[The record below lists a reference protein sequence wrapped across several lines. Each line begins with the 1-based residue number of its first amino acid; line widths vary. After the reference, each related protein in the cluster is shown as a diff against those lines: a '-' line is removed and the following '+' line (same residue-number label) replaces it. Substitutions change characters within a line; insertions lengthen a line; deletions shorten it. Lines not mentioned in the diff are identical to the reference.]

1 MNKKEV
7 LEIRKQYT
15 HERCSITRICGCYVD
30 GEKNIKTQIRE
41 AFLSLPEE
49 ETFKY
54 FNIFKQTLS
63 GTLGKNLLNLEF
75 PLDAENPG
83 GPQEFLLKLRDSRL
97 QDDVLLEEFY
107 QKIIENYYFPEN
119 YYIILIHV
127 AYDIPGKSTDGSEM
141 FDASDEVYEYLL
153 CSLCPVKLSKPGL
166 FYNTETNNIENRI
179 RDWIVDPPVKGFLF
193 PAFND
198 RSSDIHS
205 MLYFSKQA
213 EELQEEFIENMF
225 GCTIIP
231 LTAESQKETFNF
243 LIEDTLGED
252 CDYEVVK
259 NIHDHLTEMV
269 EETKDSP
276 DPLVLTKPDVKRL
289 FELSGVPEEKMETF
303 DQTFE
308 AAAGE
313 KASLLATNIASVRKF
328 NIETPDVVIKV
339 NPERTDLIE
348 TRFIDGK
355 ECLVIT
361 VNDHIEVNGVN
372 VRTIAPRKDEDYE
385 ANAPAAS
392 AFAAN
397 ASGRTDGDTAG
408 YTEDTTDAG
417 SDGEPAEAIPAGAPG
432 EAADAADVP
441 SDFGAVQA

>member
-15 HERCSITRICGCYVD
+15 HEKCSITRICGCYVD
-30 GEKNIKTQIRE
+30 GEKNIKTQLKE

-54 FNIFKQTLS
+54 FNLFKQTLS

-83 GPQEFLLKLRDSRL
+83 GPQEFLLKLRDSKL
-97 QDDVLLEEFY
+97 QDDALLEEFY

-127 AYDIPGKSTDGSEM
+127 AYDIPGKSLDGSEM
-141 FDASDEVYEYLL
+141 FDASEDVYEYLL

-166 FYNTETNNIENRI
+166 FYNAETNNIENRI
-179 RDWIVDPPVKGFLF
+179 RDWVVEPPVKGFLF

-198 RSSDIHS
+198 RNTDIHS
-205 MLYFSKQA
+205 MLYFSKMA
-213 EELQEEFIENMF
+213 EELQPEFIESMF
-225 GCTIIP
+225 GCFLP
-231 LTAESQKETFNF
+231 LTADSQKETFNY
-243 LIEDTLGED
+243 LISDTLGDD

-259 NIHDHLTEMV
+259 NIHEHLTELV

-289 FELSGVPEEKMETF
+289 FELSGVPEEKLETF

-313 KASLLATNIASVRKF
+313 KASLLATNIAGGKKF

-348 TRFIDGK
+348 TRIIDGK

-372 VRTIAPRKDEDYE
+372 VRTIAPSHEEEPDTDDGAGSTASYE
-385 ANAPAAS
+385 ETAADAAS
-392 AFAAN
+392 N
-397 ASGRTDGDTAG
+397 GPSS
-408 YTEDTTDAG
+408 YTE
-417 SDGEPAEAIPAGAPG
+417 EEAIPASAP
-432 EAADAADVP
+432 AAAPEDDGY
-441 SDFGAVQA
+441 SFS

>member
-1 MNKKEV
+1 MNKKEI

-15 HERCSITRICGCYVD
+15 HERCSISRICTCYVD
-30 GEKNIKTQIRE
+30 GEKNIKTTMKE

-97 QDDVLLEEFY
+97 QDDALLEEFY
-107 QKIIENYYFPEN
+107 NKIIETWYFPEN

-127 AYDIPGKSTDGSEM
+127 AYDIPGKSSDGSEM

-166 FYNTETNNIENRI
+166 FYNTEHNQIENRI
-179 RDWIVDPPVKGFLF
+179 RDWVVEPPVKGFLF

-198 RSSDIHS
+198 RSSDIHG

-213 EELQEEFIENMF
+213 EELQPDFMESMF
-225 GCTIIP
+225 GCQLP
-231 LTAESQKETFNF
+231 LTAKSQKESFNT
-243 LIEDTLGED
+243 LIADTLGED
-252 CDYEVVK
+252 ADYEMVK
-259 NIHDHLTEMV
+259 NIHEHLTEMV

-276 DPLVLTKPDVKRL
+276 DPLVLTRPDVKRL

-303 DQTFE
+303 DRAYD

-313 KASLLATNIASVRKF
+313 DTALLASNIASGRSF
-328 NIETPDVVIKV
+328 SIETPDVVIKV

-348 TRFIDGK
+348 TRIIDGK

-361 VNDHIEVNGVN
+361 VNDRIEVNGVN
-372 VRTIAPRKDEDYE
+372 VRTMALPRNGEKEDLME
-385 ANAPAAS
+385 
-392 AFAAN
+392 
-397 ASGRTDGDTAG
+397 
-408 YTEDTTDAG
+408 
-417 SDGEPAEAIPAGAPG
+417 
-432 EAADAADVP
+432 
-441 SDFGAVQA
+441 

>member
-1 MNKKEV
+1 MNKKEI

-15 HERCSITRICGCYVD
+15 HERCSISRICTCYVD
-30 GEKNIKTQIRE
+30 GEKNIKTTMKE

-97 QDDVLLEEFY
+97 QDDALLEEFY
-107 QKIIENYYFPEN
+107 TRIIENYYFPEN

-127 AYDIPGKSTDGSEM
+127 AYDIPGKSSDGSEM

-166 FYNTETNNIENRI
+166 FYNTEHNQIENRI
-179 RDWIVDPPVKGFLF
+179 RDWVVEPPVKGFLF
-193 PAFND
+193 PTFND
-198 RSSDIHS
+198 HSSDIHG
-205 MLYFSKQA
+205 MLYISKQA
-213 EELQEEFIENMF
+213 EELQPDFMESMF
-225 GCTIIP
+225 GCPLP
-231 LTAESQKETFNF
+231 LTAKSQKESFNT
-243 LIEDTLGED
+243 LISDTLGEEA
-252 CDYEVVK
+252 DYEMVK
-259 NIHDHLTEMV
+259 TIHEHLTEMV

-276 DPLVLTKPDVKRL
+276 DPLVLTRPDVKRL
-289 FELSGVPEEKMETF
+289 FELSGVPEEKMESF
-303 DQTFE
+303 DRAYE

-313 KASLLATNIASVRKF
+313 DTPLLASNIASGRSF
-328 NIETPDVVIKV
+328 SIETPDIVIKV

-348 TRFIDGK
+348 TRIIDGK

-372 VRTIAPRKDEDYE
+372 VRTMALPRNEE
-385 ANAPAAS
+385 
-392 AFAAN
+392 
-397 ASGRTDGDTAG
+397 
-408 YTEDTTDAG
+408 
-417 SDGEPAEAIPAGAPG
+417 
-432 EAADAADVP
+432 
-441 SDFGAVQA
+441 

>member
-1 MNKKEV
+1 MNKKEI

-15 HERCSITRICGCYVD
+15 HERCSISRICTCYVD
-30 GEKNIKTQIRE
+30 GEKNIKTTMKE

-97 QDDVLLEEFY
+97 QDDALLEEFY
-107 QKIIENYYFPEN
+107 NKIIETWYFPEN

-127 AYDIPGKSTDGSEM
+127 AYDIPGKSSDGSEM

-166 FYNTETNNIENRI
+166 FYNTEHNQIENRI
-179 RDWIVDPPVKGFLF
+179 RDWVVEPPVKGFLF

-198 RSSDIHS
+198 RSSDIHG

-213 EELQEEFIENMF
+213 EELQPDFMESMF
-225 GCTIIP
+225 GCPLP
-231 LTAESQKETFNF
+231 LTAKSQKESFNT
-243 LIEDTLGED
+243 LISDTLGEEA
-252 CDYEVVK
+252 DYEMVK
-259 NIHDHLTEMV
+259 TIHEHLTEMV

-276 DPLVLTKPDVKRL
+276 DPLVLTRPDVKRL
-289 FELSGVPEEKMETF
+289 FELSGVPEEKMESF
-303 DQTFE
+303 DRAYE

-313 KASLLATNIASVRKF
+313 DTPLLASNIASGRSF
-328 NIETPDVVIKV
+328 SIETPDIVIKV

-348 TRFIDGK
+348 TRIIDGK

-361 VNDHIEVNGVN
+361 VNDHIEVNGIN
-372 VRTIAPRKDEDYE
+372 VRTMKWDRAE
-385 ANAPAAS
+385 
-392 AFAAN
+392 
-397 ASGRTDGDTAG
+397 
-408 YTEDTTDAG
+408 TE
-417 SDGEPAEAIPAGAPG
+417 EE
-432 EAADAADVP
+432 
-441 SDFGAVQA
+441 

>member
-15 HERCSITRICGCYVD
+15 HEKCSITRICGCYVD
-30 GEKNIKTQIRE
+30 GEKNIKTQLKE

-54 FNIFKQTLS
+54 FNLFKQTLS

-83 GPQEFLLKLRDSRL
+83 GPQEFLLKLRDSKL
-97 QDDVLLEEFY
+97 QDDALLEEFY

-127 AYDIPGKSTDGSEM
+127 AYDIPGKSLDGSEM
-141 FDASDEVYEYLL
+141 FDASEDVYEYLL

-166 FYNTETNNIENRI
+166 FYNAETNHIENRI
-179 RDWIVDPPVKGFLF
+179 RDWVVDPPVKGFLF

-198 RSSDIHS
+198 RNTDIHS
-205 MLYFSKQA
+205 MLYFSKMA
-213 EELQEEFIENMF
+213 EELQPEFIESMF
-225 GCTIIP
+225 GCSLP
-231 LTAESQKETFNF
+231 LTADSQKETFNY
-243 LIEDTLGED
+243 LISDTLGDD

-259 NIHDHLTEMV
+259 NIHEHLTEMV

-289 FELSGVPEEKMETF
+289 FELSGVPEEKLETF
-303 DQTFE
+303 DRTFE

-313 KASLLATNIASVRKF
+313 KASLLATNIAGGKKF

-348 TRFIDGK
+348 TRIIDGK

-372 VRTIAPRKDEDYE
+372 VRTIAPSHEEEPDIL
-385 ANAPAAS
+385 N
-392 AFAAN
+392 
-397 ASGRTDGDTAG
+397 G
-408 YTEDTTDAG
+408 AG
-417 SDGEPAEAIPAGAPG
+417 STASYEEETMDAAVSDPSSYAAEEAIPASAP
-432 EAADAADVP
+432 AAAPEDD
-441 SDFGAVQA
+441 SYSFS

>member
-1 MNKKEV
+1 MNKKEI

-15 HERCSITRICGCYVD
+15 HEKCSISRICTCYVD
-30 GEKNIKTQIRE
+30 GEKNIRTTMKE

-63 GTLGKNLLNLEF
+63 GTLGKNLLNLDF

-97 QDDVLLEEFY
+97 QDDALLEEFY
-107 QKIIENYYFPEN
+107 NKIIETYYFPEN

-127 AYDIPGKSTDGSEM
+127 AYDIPGRATDGSEM

-166 FYNTETNNIENRI
+166 FYNTEHNQIENRI
-179 RDWIVDPPVKGFLF
+179 RDWVVEPPVKGFLF
-193 PAFND
+193 PAFHD

-213 EELQEEFIENMF
+213 EELQPDFMEVMF
-225 GCTIIP
+225 GCQLP
-231 LTAESQKETFNF
+231 LTAKSQKESFNT
-243 LIEDTLGED
+243 LIADTLGED
-252 CDYEVVK
+252 ADYEMVK
-259 NIHDHLTEMV
+259 NIHEQLTELV
-269 EETKDSP
+269 EESKDSP
-276 DPLVLTKPDVKRL
+276 DPLVLTRPDVKRL
-289 FELSGVPEEKMETF
+289 FELSGVPEEKMESF
-303 DQTFE
+303 DQAYD

-313 KASLLATNIASVRKF
+313 DTALLASNIASGRNF
-328 NIETPDVVIKV
+328 SIETPDVIIKV

-348 TRFIDGK
+348 TRIIDGK

-361 VNDHIEVNGVN
+361 VNGRIEVNGVN
-372 VRTIAPRKDEDYE
+372 VRTMALPRGEE
-385 ANAPAAS
+385 A
-392 AFAAN
+392 
-397 ASGRTDGDTAG
+397 
-408 YTEDTTDAG
+408 
-417 SDGEPAEAIPAGAPG
+417 GENEYAE
-432 EAADAADVP
+432 
-441 SDFGAVQA
+441 

>member
-15 HERCSITRICGCYVD
+15 HEKCSITRICGCYVD
-30 GEKNIKTQIRE
+30 GEKNIKTQLKE

-54 FNIFKQTLS
+54 FNLFKQTLS

-83 GPQEFLLKLRDSRL
+83 GPQEFLLKLRDSKL
-97 QDDVLLEEFY
+97 QDDALLEEFY

-127 AYDIPGKSTDGSEM
+127 AYDIPGKSLDGSEM
-141 FDASDEVYEYLL
+141 FDASEDVYEYLL

-166 FYNTETNNIENRI
+166 SYNAETNNIENRI
-179 RDWIVDPPVKGFLF
+179 RDWVVDPPVKGFLF

-198 RSSDIHS
+198 RNTDIHS
-205 MLYFSKQA
+205 MLYFSKMA
-213 EELQEEFIENMF
+213 EELQPEFIESMF
-225 GCTIIP
+225 GCFLP
-231 LTAESQKETFNF
+231 LTADSQKETFNY
-243 LIEDTLGED
+243 LISDTLGDD

-259 NIHDHLTEMV
+259 NIHEHLTELV

-289 FELSGVPEEKMETF
+289 FELSGVPEEKLETF

-313 KASLLATNIASVRKF
+313 KASLLATNIAGGKKF

-348 TRFIDGK
+348 TRIIDGK

-372 VRTIAPRKDEDYE
+372 VRTIAPSHEEEPDTDDGAGSTASYE
-385 ANAPAAS
+385 ETAA
-392 AFAAN
+392 
-397 ASGRTDGDTAG
+397 DTASNG
-408 YTEDTTDAG
+408 PSSYTE
-417 SDGEPAEAIPAGAPG
+417 EEAIPASAP
-432 EAADAADVP
+432 AAAPEDDGY
-441 SDFGAVQA
+441 SFS

>member
-15 HERCSITRICGCYVD
+15 HEKCSITRICGCYVD
-30 GEKNIKTQIRE
+30 GEKNIKTQLKE

-54 FNIFKQTLS
+54 FNLFKQTLS

-83 GPQEFLLKLRDSRL
+83 GPQEFLLKLRDSKL
-97 QDDVLLEEFY
+97 QDDALLEEFY

-127 AYDIPGKSTDGSEM
+127 AYDIPGKSLDGSEM
-141 FDASDEVYEYLL
+141 FDASEDVYEYLL

-166 FYNTETNNIENRI
+166 FYNAETNNIENRI
-179 RDWIVDPPVKGFLF
+179 RDWVVDPPVKGFLF

-198 RSSDIHS
+198 RNTDIHS
-205 MLYFSKQA
+205 MLYFSKMA
-213 EELQEEFIENMF
+213 EELQPEFIESMF
-225 GCTIIP
+225 GCFLP
-231 LTAESQKETFNF
+231 LTADSQKETFNY
-243 LIEDTLGED
+243 LISDTLGDD

-259 NIHDHLTEMV
+259 NIHEHLTELV

-289 FELSGVPEEKMETF
+289 FELSGVPEEKLETF

-313 KASLLATNIASVRKF
+313 KASLLATNIAGG

-348 TRFIDGK
+348 TRIIDGK

-372 VRTIAPRKDEDYE
+372 VRTIAPSHEEEPDTDDGAGSTASYE
-385 ANAPAAS
+385 ETAA
-392 AFAAN
+392 
-397 ASGRTDGDTAG
+397 DTASNG
-408 YTEDTTDAG
+408 PSSYTE
-417 SDGEPAEAIPAGAPG
+417 EEAIPASAP
-432 EAADAADVP
+432 AAAPEDDGY
-441 SDFGAVQA
+441 SFS

>member
-1 MNKKEV
+1 MNKKEI

-15 HERCSITRICGCYVD
+15 HERCSISRICTCYVD
-30 GEKNIKTQIRE
+30 GEKNIKTTMKE

-97 QDDVLLEEFY
+97 QDDALLEEFY
-107 QKIIENYYFPEN
+107 TRIIENYYFPEN

-127 AYDIPGKSTDGSEM
+127 AYDIPGKSSDGSEM

-166 FYNTETNNIENRI
+166 FYNTEHNQIENRI
-179 RDWIVDPPVKGFLF
+179 RDWVVEPPVKGFLF

-198 RSSDIHS
+198 RSSDIHG

-213 EELQEEFIENMF
+213 EELQPDFMESMF
-225 GCTIIP
+225 GCPLP
-231 LTAESQKETFNF
+231 LTAKSQKESFNT
-243 LIEDTLGED
+243 LISDTLGEEA
-252 CDYEVVK
+252 DYEMVK
-259 NIHDHLTEMV
+259 TIHEHLTEMV

-276 DPLVLTKPDVKRL
+276 DPLVLTRPDVKRL
-289 FELSGVPEEKMETF
+289 FELSGVPEEKMESF
-303 DQTFE
+303 DRAYE

-313 KASLLATNIASVRKF
+313 DTPLLASNIASGRSF
-328 NIETPDVVIKV
+328 SIETPDIVIKV

-348 TRFIDGK
+348 TRIIDGK

-361 VNDHIEVNGVN
+361 VNDRIEVNGVN
-372 VRTIAPRKDEDYE
+372 VRTMALPRNEE
-385 ANAPAAS
+385 
-392 AFAAN
+392 
-397 ASGRTDGDTAG
+397 
-408 YTEDTTDAG
+408 
-417 SDGEPAEAIPAGAPG
+417 
-432 EAADAADVP
+432 
-441 SDFGAVQA
+441 

>member
-15 HERCSITRICGCYVD
+15 HEKCSITRICGCYVD
-30 GEKNIKTQIRE
+30 GEKNIKTQLKE

-54 FNIFKQTLS
+54 FNLFKQTLS

-83 GPQEFLLKLRDSRL
+83 GPQEFLLKLRDSKL
-97 QDDVLLEEFY
+97 QDDALLEEFY

-127 AYDIPGKSTDGSEM
+127 AYDIPGKSLDGSEM
-141 FDASDEVYEYLL
+141 FDASEDVYEYLL

-166 FYNTETNNIENRI
+166 FYNAETNNIENRI
-179 RDWIVDPPVKGFLF
+179 RDWVVEPPVKGFLF

-198 RSSDIHS
+198 RNTDIHS
-205 MLYFSKQA
+205 MLYFSKMA
-213 EELQEEFIENMF
+213 EELQPEFIESMF
-225 GCTIIP
+225 GCFLP
-231 LTAESQKETFNF
+231 LTADSQKETFNY
-243 LIEDTLGED
+243 LISDTLGDD

-259 NIHDHLTEMV
+259 NIHEHLTELV

-289 FELSGVPEEKMETF
+289 FELSGVPEEKLETF

-313 KASLLATNIASVRKF
+313 KASLLATNIAGGKKF

-348 TRFIDGK
+348 TRIIDGK

-372 VRTIAPRKDEDYE
+372 VRTIAPSHEEEPDTDDGAGSTASYE
-385 ANAPAAS
+385 ETAAAAAS
-392 AFAAN
+392 N
-397 ASGRTDGDTAG
+397 GPSS
-408 YTEDTTDAG
+408 YTE
-417 SDGEPAEAIPAGAPG
+417 EEAIPASAP
-432 EAADAADVP
+432 AAAPEDDGY
-441 SDFGAVQA
+441 SFS

>member
-1 MNKKEV
+1 MNKKEI

-15 HERCSITRICGCYVD
+15 HERCSISRICTCYVD
-30 GEKNIKTQIRE
+30 GEKNIKTTMKE

-97 QDDVLLEEFY
+97 QDDALLEEFY
-107 QKIIENYYFPEN
+107 NKIIETWYFPEN

-127 AYDIPGKSTDGSEM
+127 AYDIPGKSSDGSEM

-166 FYNTETNNIENRI
+166 FYNTEHNQIENRI
-179 RDWIVDPPVKGFLF
+179 RDWVVEPPVKGFLF

-198 RSSDIHS
+198 RSSDIHG

-213 EELQEEFIENMF
+213 EELQPDFMESMF
-225 GCTIIP
+225 GCQLP
-231 LTAESQKETFNF
+231 LTAKSQKESFNT
-243 LIEDTLGED
+243 LIADTLGED
-252 CDYEVVK
+252 ADSEMVK
-259 NIHDHLTEMV
+259 NIHEQLTEMV

-276 DPLVLTKPDVKRL
+276 DPLVLTHPDVKRL

-303 DQTFE
+303 DRAYD

-313 KASLLATNIASVRKF
+313 DTALLASNIASGRSF
-328 NIETPDVVIKV
+328 SIETPDVVIKV

-348 TRFIDGK
+348 TRIIDGK

-361 VNDHIEVNGVN
+361 VNDRIEVNGVN
-372 VRTIAPRKDEDYE
+372 VRTMALPRDVEEEDLME
-385 ANAPAAS
+385 
-392 AFAAN
+392 
-397 ASGRTDGDTAG
+397 
-408 YTEDTTDAG
+408 
-417 SDGEPAEAIPAGAPG
+417 
-432 EAADAADVP
+432 
-441 SDFGAVQA
+441 

>member
-15 HERCSITRICGCYVD
+15 HEKCSITRICGCYVD
-30 GEKNIKTQIRE
+30 GEKNIKTQLKE

-54 FNIFKQTLS
+54 FNLFKQTLS

-83 GPQEFLLKLRDSRL
+83 GPQEFLLKLRDSKS
-97 QDDVLLEEFY
+97 QDDALLEEFY

-127 AYDIPGKSTDGSEM
+127 AYDIPGKSLDGSEM
-141 FDASDEVYEYLL
+141 FDASEDVYEYLL

-166 FYNTETNNIENRI
+166 FYNAETNNIENRI
-179 RDWIVDPPVKGFLF
+179 RDWVVDPPVKGFLF

-198 RSSDIHS
+198 RNTDIHS
-205 MLYFSKQA
+205 MLYFSKMA
-213 EELQEEFIENMF
+213 EELQPEFIESMF
-225 GCTIIP
+225 GCFLP
-231 LTAESQKETFNF
+231 LTADSQKETFNY
-243 LIEDTLGED
+243 LISDTLGDD

-259 NIHDHLTEMV
+259 NIHEHLTELV

-289 FELSGVPEEKMETF
+289 FELSGVPEEKLETF

-313 KASLLATNIASVRKF
+313 KASLLATNIAGGKKF

-348 TRFIDGK
+348 TRIIDGK

-372 VRTIAPRKDEDYE
+372 VRTIAPSHEEEPDTDDGAGSTASYE
-385 ANAPAAS
+385 ETAA
-392 AFAAN
+392 
-397 ASGRTDGDTAG
+397 DTASNG
-408 YTEDTTDAG
+408 PSSYTE
-417 SDGEPAEAIPAGAPG
+417 EEAIPASAP
-432 EAADAADVP
+432 AAAPEDDGY
-441 SDFGAVQA
+441 SFS

>member
-1 MNKKEV
+1 MNKKEI

-15 HERCSITRICGCYVD
+15 HERCSISRICTCYVD
-30 GEKNIKTQIRE
+30 GEKNIKTTMKE

-97 QDDVLLEEFY
+97 QDDALLEEFY
-107 QKIIENYYFPEN
+107 NKIIENYYFPEN

-127 AYDIPGKSTDGSEM
+127 AYDIPGKSSDGSEM

-166 FYNTETNNIENRI
+166 FYNTEHNQIENRI
-179 RDWIVDPPVKGFLF
+179 RDWVVEPPVKGFLF

-198 RSSDIHS
+198 RSSDIHG

-213 EELQEEFIENMF
+213 EELQPDFMESMF
-225 GCTIIP
+225 GCQLP
-231 LTAESQKETFNF
+231 LTAKSQKESFNT
-243 LIEDTLGED
+243 LIADTLGED
-252 CDYEVVK
+252 ADYEMVK
-259 NIHDHLTEMV
+259 NIHEHLTEMV

-276 DPLVLTKPDVKRL
+276 DPLVLTRPDVKRL

-303 DQTFE
+303 DRTYD
-308 AAAGE
+308 ATAGE
-313 KASLLATNIASVRKF
+313 DTALLASNIASGRSF
-328 NIETPDVVIKV
+328 SIETPDVVIKV

-348 TRFIDGK
+348 TRIIDGK

-361 VNDHIEVNGVN
+361 VNDRIEVNGVN
-372 VRTIAPRKDEDYE
+372 VRTMALPRDVEEEDLME
-385 ANAPAAS
+385 
-392 AFAAN
+392 
-397 ASGRTDGDTAG
+397 
-408 YTEDTTDAG
+408 
-417 SDGEPAEAIPAGAPG
+417 
-432 EAADAADVP
+432 
-441 SDFGAVQA
+441 

>member
-15 HERCSITRICGCYVD
+15 HEKCSITRICGCYVD
-30 GEKNIKTQIRE
+30 GEKNIKTQLKE

-54 FNIFKQTLS
+54 FNLFKQTLS

-83 GPQEFLLKLRDSRL
+83 GPQEFLLKLRDSKL
-97 QDDVLLEEFY
+97 QDDALLEEFY

-127 AYDIPGKSTDGSEM
+127 AYDIPGKSLDGSEM
-141 FDASDEVYEYLL
+141 FDASEDVYEYLL

-166 FYNTETNNIENRI
+166 FYNAETNNIENRI
-179 RDWIVDPPVKGFLF
+179 RDWVVEPPVKGFLF

-198 RSSDIHS
+198 RNTDIHS
-205 MLYFSKQA
+205 MLYFSKMA
-213 EELQEEFIENMF
+213 EELQPEFIESMF
-225 GCTIIP
+225 GCFLP
-231 LTAESQKETFNF
+231 LTADSQKETFNY
-243 LIEDTLGED
+243 LISDTLGDD

-259 NIHDHLTEMV
+259 NIHEHLTELV

-289 FELSGVPEEKMETF
+289 FELSGVPEEKLETF

-313 KASLLATNIASVRKF
+313 KASLLATNIAGGKKF

-348 TRFIDGK
+348 TRIIDGK

-372 VRTIAPRKDEDYE
+372 VRTIAPSHEEEPDTDDGAGSTASYE
-385 ANAPAAS
+385 ETAA
-392 AFAAN
+392 
-397 ASGRTDGDTAG
+397 DTASNG
-408 YTEDTTDAG
+408 PSSYTE
-417 SDGEPAEAIPAGAPG
+417 EEAIPASAP
-432 EAADAADVP
+432 AAAPEDDGY
-441 SDFGAVQA
+441 SFS

>member
-30 GEKNIKTQIRE
+30 GEKNIKTQLKE

-54 FNIFKQTLS
+54 FNLFKQTLS

-75 PLDAENPG
+75 PLDSENPG
-83 GPQEFLLKLRDSRL
+83 GPQEFLLKLRDSKL
-97 QDDVLLEEFY
+97 QDDTLLEEFY
-107 QKIIENYYFPEN
+107 GKIIENYYFPEN

-127 AYDIPGKSTDGSEM
+127 AYDIPGKFLDGSEM
-141 FDASDEVYEYLL
+141 FDASEDVYEYLL

-166 FYNTETNNIENRI
+166 FYNAETNHIENRI
-179 RDWIVDPPVKGFLF
+179 RDWVVDPPVKGFLF

-198 RSSDIHS
+198 RNTDIHS
-205 MLYFSKQA
+205 MLYFSKMA
-213 EELQEEFIENMF
+213 EELQPEFIETMF
-225 GCTIIP
+225 GCILP
-231 LTAESQKETFNF
+231 LSADSQKEAFNS
-243 LIEDTLGED
+243 LIEDTLGEN
-252 CDYEVVK
+252 CDYEMVK

-289 FELSGVPEEKMETF
+289 FELSGVPEEKLETF

-313 KASLLATNIASVRKF
+313 KASLLATNIAGGKKF
-328 NIETPDVVIKV
+328 NIETPDVVVKV
-339 NPERTDLIE
+339 NPERMDLVE
-348 TRFIDGK
+348 TRIIDGK

-372 VRTIAPRKDEDYE
+372 AQTIAKE
-385 ANAPAAS
+385 
-392 AFAAN
+392 
-397 ASGRTDGDTAG
+397 G
-408 YTEDTTDAG
+408 
-417 SDGEPAEAIPAGAPG
+417 
-432 EAADAADVP
+432 
-441 SDFGAVQA
+441 

>member
-15 HERCSITRICGCYVD
+15 HEKCSITRICGCYVD
-30 GEKNIKTQIRE
+30 GEKNIKTQLKE

-54 FNIFKQTLS
+54 FNLFKQTLS

-83 GPQEFLLKLRDSRL
+83 GPQEFLLKLRDSKL
-97 QDDVLLEEFY
+97 QDDALLQEFY

-127 AYDIPGKSTDGSEM
+127 AYDIPGKSLDGSEM
-141 FDASDEVYEYLL
+141 FDASEDVYEYLL

-166 FYNTETNNIENRI
+166 FYNAETNNIENRI
-179 RDWIVDPPVKGFLF
+179 RDWVVEPPVKGFLF

-198 RSSDIHS
+198 RNTDIHS
-205 MLYFSKQA
+205 MLYFSKMA
-213 EELQEEFIENMF
+213 EELQPEFIESMF
-225 GCTIIP
+225 GCFLP
-231 LTAESQKETFNF
+231 LTADSQKETFNY
-243 LIEDTLGED
+243 LISDTLGDD

-259 NIHDHLTEMV
+259 NIHEHLTELV

-289 FELSGVPEEKMETF
+289 FELSGVPEEKLETF

-313 KASLLATNIASVRKF
+313 KASLLATNIAGGKKF

-348 TRFIDGK
+348 TRIIDGK

-372 VRTIAPRKDEDYE
+372 VRTIAPSHEEEPDTDDGAGSTASYE
-385 ANAPAAS
+385 ETAAAAAS
-392 AFAAN
+392 N
-397 ASGRTDGDTAG
+397 GPSS
-408 YTEDTTDAG
+408 YTE
-417 SDGEPAEAIPAGAPG
+417 EEAIPASAP
-432 EAADAADVP
+432 AAAPEDDGY
-441 SDFGAVQA
+441 SFS